1 MRDNTAELLP
11 CSLAQNWLGISIWI
25 CYVSHRWSCN
35 EALLWHVRCKTPIAE
50 WFGMRNLESEI
61 LKTLLYYDIWQ
72 HPLTAEE
79 IYAFLP
85 VNSMSF
91 EEFVEAVS
99 GLSTGELIRHAEGY
113 YFVSPRNPEVVR
125 ARKQR
130 ERHARMMWRAA
141 RFSTHIIKRFPFVR
155 AVFVSGDLSKNST
168 GRTSDV
174 DFFILTAPSRL
185 WICRIL
191 LTLFK
196 KTILF
201 NRKKFF
207 CINYFATTDH
217 LSIEE
222 RNIFVA
228 TEIAHLKPLYNSAMY
243 RRFYAVN
250 LWVKDYFPN
259 FDHRFLFSTSSNDR
273 ESYLQKVLE
282 LPFRFLPADKLDD
295 ILRGMMARVWARRY
309 PQYDAGQ
316 REQLFRSTP
325 GESRAF
331 AGNFQQAILARYT
344 EKLEEFEVLPLNCHT
359 AHG

>member
-1 MRDNTAELLP
+1 MRT
-11 CSLAQNWLGISIWI
+11 
-25 CYVSHRWSCN
+25 
-35 EALLWHVRCKTPIAE
+35 
-50 WFGMRNLESEI
+50 FESEI

-85 VNSMSF
+85 VNSVSF

-99 GLSTGELIRHAEGY
+99 SLSTGEVIGQAEGY
-113 YFVSPRNPEVVR
+113 YFVRLRGREVVR

-168 GRTSDV
+168 GRTSDI
-174 DFFILTAPSRL
+174 DFFILTTPSRL
-185 WICRIL
+185 WITRIF

-196 KTILF
+196 KIFLF
-201 NRKKFF
+201 NSKKFF
-207 CINYFATTDH
+207 CLNYFATTEH
-217 LSIEE
+217 LTIEE

-228 TEIAHLKPLYNSAMY
+228 TEIAQLKPLYNSAMY
-243 RRFYAVN
+243 QRFYGAN
-250 LWVKDYFPN
+250 LWVKDLFPN
-259 FDHRFLFSTSSNDR
+259 FDHRLLFSVSCNNR
-273 ESYLQKVLE
+273 ESYLQKILE
-282 LPFRFLPADKLDD
+282 FPFRFFPADRLDD
-295 ILRGMMARVWARRY
+295 FLRRMMARVWARRY

-316 REQLFRSTP
+316 RERLFRSTP

-331 AGNFQQAILARYT
+331 AGNFQQAILARYR
-344 EKLEEFEVLPLNCHT
+344 ERLEAFEVSTLNCDT